1 MCLAPGRSLIDGH
14 WISTSTDLL
23 LAGPCKKGEDLASS
37 SILCSH
43 RRDLASSMGSG
54 VKSIWVWV
62 PGPLLCLIS
71 LDSFLAFRFFIK
83 WRIVYT
89 VKMQVVDQR
98 RATDCEM
105 HASWGRCSLASY
117 DVCMPMSTPAHHAWV
132 CAKTLQLCLTLCDP
146 MDCSSSV
153 HGFSR

>member
-1 MCLAPGRSLIDGH
+1 M
-14 WISTSTDLL
+14 
-23 LAGPCKKGEDLASS
+23 
-37 SILCSH
+37 
-43 RRDLASSMGSG
+43 
-54 VKSIWVWV
+54 

-71 LDSFLAFRFFIK
+71 LDSFLTFRFFIK

-132 CAKTLQLCLTLCDP
+132 CAKTLQLCLTLCNP
-146 MDCSSSV
+146 MDCSLPASSV
-153 HGFSR
+153 HGILQARKLEWVTIPSSRGSSPTRDQTCVSYISCVGKQVSYH